1 VEAHVSP
8 TDLAKILASRPG
20 EGASAAATRV
30 RDAVLAAEDRGAAL
44 SALGEVANDR
54 RLKPQLRVAALLGT
68 AQAAT
73 IAALP
78 VPAAAFDA
86 VVDPVVIDSALQ
98 SQLAPAL
105 TSVLASAPHDTFFR
119 ETRRMIGRRLLVTGE
134 RGSHV
139 TRLLLDAGDHEGA
152 VRAAADDFM
161 KTVLTR
167 RKSPDKVTRSWATIA
182 LDWMLRHPESIFGPL
197 AEELRRRDPQAP
209 AFLAELIAGLDEQPA
224 HLVAAARKIL
234 TGSRERN

>member
-1 VEAHVSP
+1 MSP
-8 TDLAKILASRPG
+8 TDLAKILASHPG
-20 EGASAAATRV
+20 EGAVAAATRA
-30 RDAVLAAEDRGAAL
+30 RDAVLAANDRQAALAAL
-44 SALGEVANDR
+44 SEVANDR
-54 RLKPQLRVAALLGT
+54 RMKPQLRVAALLGA

-86 VVDPVVIDSALQ
+86 VIDPVVIDSALQ
-98 SQLAPAL
+98 SQLSPAL

-152 VRAAADDFM
+152 VQ
-161 KTVLTR
+161 
-167 RKSPDKVTRSWATIA
+167 I
-182 LDWMLRHPESIFGPL
+182 G
-197 AEELRRRDPQAP
+197 
-209 AFLAELIAGLDEQPA
+209 
-224 HLVAAARKIL
+224 
-234 TGSRERN
+234 